1 MVTICSYYL
10 PGWHVAGCAELC
22 WVDVHLADW
31 HGILSC
37 HQNPF
42 PQHLWGWFY
51 FIWQSHIHPFDL
63 ILFDKDIQPPTI
75 YPLKFICWIFWE
87 LISSIWVKYFIMC
100 VLMTFHLLSFHSVGF
115 TFVQIL
121 QIQVAQCT
129 LLRKGREKF
138 QALKQLIR
146 FWLIKLCAN
155 CVTQFGRSFLGIDDQ
170 NGCEYFPTWEDLVI

>member
-1 MVTICSYYL
+1 MSKISVCLWSAMWVGGWVISFLGTQYIDIHPWTCSVVTICSYYL

-22 WVDVHLADW
+22 WVDIHLADW

-63 ILFDKDIQPPTI
+63 ILFDERHIQPPQI
-75 YPLKFICWIFWE
+75 FPWSSYVEFWE
-87 LISSIWVKYFIMC
+87 LISSISVNYFFMC

-115 TFVQIL
+115 YIRPHSSNTG
-121 QIQVAQCT
+121 CT
-129 LLRKGREKF
+129 LVRKGRKGEISGVEA
-138 QALKQLIR
+138 ALKILT
-146 FWLIKLCAN
+146 N
-155 CVTQFGRSFLGIDDQ
+155 
-170 NGCEYFPTWEDLVI
+170 